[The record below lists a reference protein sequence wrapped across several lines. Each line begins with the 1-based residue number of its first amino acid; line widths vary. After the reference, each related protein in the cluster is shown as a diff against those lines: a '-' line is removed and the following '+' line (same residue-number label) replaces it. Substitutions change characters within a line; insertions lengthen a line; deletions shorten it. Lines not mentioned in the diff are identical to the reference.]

1 MLSVVKGIYLI
12 LDKSTGNKYIGS
24 AYRENGILGRWEEYV
39 NTNGHGNNKQLKDL
53 LANDKNH
60 ARHFQFTILMTLPKT
75 MTAAEVIKRE
85 VLFKQKLGTK
95 SFGLNSN

>member
-1 MLSVVKGIYLI
+1 MLSAVKGIYLI

-24 AYRENGILGRWEEYV
+24 AYNEDGIMGRWQEYAI
-39 NTNGHGNNKQLKDL
+39 TNGHGNNRQLIDL
-53 LANDKNH
+53 LSIDNSHGRN
-60 ARHFQFTILMTLPKT
+60 FQFTVLMTLPKT
-75 MTAAEVIKRE
+75 MTAPEVIKRE